1 MTTSRNCQWT
11 TLKPKNQPLQ
21 VLISS
26 HHLFILPG
34 SFVALELSLT
44 LSLSLAEASQTV
56 DVEDAKHILQNDK
69 LLGDKV
75 EEIVKEWDAQKE
87 EFYQKTGVSP
97 HDELVVVDND
107 ESGEFH
113 DENETDAFDE
123 LEQLLLE

>member
-1 MTTSRNCQWT
+1 
-11 TLKPKNQPLQ
+11 
-21 VLISS
+21 VE
-26 HHLFILPG
+26 F
-34 SFVALELSLT
+34 ELDSIKK
-44 LSLSLAEASQTV
+44 LSMDYAKAKESAFAAEASQTV

-87 EFYQKTGVSP
+87 DFYQKTGVSP
-97 HDELVVVDND
+97 HDELAVVDND

-113 DENETDAFDE
+113 DE

>member
-1 MTTSRNCQWT
+1 M
-11 TLKPKNQPLQ
+11 
-21 VLISS
+21 
-26 HHLFILPG
+26 
-34 SFVALELSLT
+34 E
-44 LSLSLAEASQTV
+44 
-56 DVEDAKHILQNDK
+56 DVKHILQNDK

-97 HDELVVVDND
+97 HDELAVVGGN

-113 DENETDAFDE
+113 DENEGFDE